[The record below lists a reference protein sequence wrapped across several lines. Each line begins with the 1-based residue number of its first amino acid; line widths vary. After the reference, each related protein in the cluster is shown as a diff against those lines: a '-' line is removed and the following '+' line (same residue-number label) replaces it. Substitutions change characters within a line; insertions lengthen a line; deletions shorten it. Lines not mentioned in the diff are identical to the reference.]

1 MWKSIDRELW
11 KAADQRHRP
20 RTPWI
25 LRLPAGLRHQ
35 PAWVWIGLL
44 IGLAGVSYVVGFT
57 QSSVTDEVDR
67 VTVRIWGAFLALGG
81 FGVTYATLSARAAL
95 EKLALRVMSAC
106 LAVYIGWLLV
116 VVDFRRAV
124 FGFAL
129 VVSLIGLAEVRIA
142 VLKLWLNSHDE
153 EGPT

>member
-1 MWKSIDRELW
+1 MW
-11 KAADQRHRP
+11 KAADRALRKAAGDG

-44 IGLAGVSYVVGFT
+44 LGLAGVSYVVGFT
-57 QSSVTDEVDR
+57 ESSITEAVPPA
-67 VTVRIWGAFLALGG
+67 TVRVWGFFLAFGG
-81 FGVTYATLSARAAL
+81 FGVMVATLRADAAL
-95 EKLALRVMSAC
+95 EKLALRVMSVC
-106 LAVYIGWLLV
+106 MAVYMGWLLV

-124 FGFAL
+124 FGLAL

-142 VLKLWLNSHDE
+142 VLKLWLNSKDD
-153 EGPT
+153 GSGKT